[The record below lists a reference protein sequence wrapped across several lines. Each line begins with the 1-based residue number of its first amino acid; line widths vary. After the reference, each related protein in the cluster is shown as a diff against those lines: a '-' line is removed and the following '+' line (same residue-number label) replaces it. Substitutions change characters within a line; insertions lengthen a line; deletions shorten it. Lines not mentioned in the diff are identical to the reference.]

1 MFLIR
6 PPSARIL
13 ALPVGLILIV
23 SLIYYS
29 SARVRSTAH
38 KSFTPTPHHDAPE
51 APHDST
57 ISPEHRKNAIVMA
70 ATMSDSVDW
79 VTEELPQYAHDL
91 TTVE

>member
-29 SARVRSTAH
+29 SATVRSTAH
-38 KSFTPTPHHDAPE
+38 RSFTPHHDAPE
-51 APHDST
+51 APHGST

-79 VTEELPQYAHDL
+79 VSEELPQYGYDPA
-91 TTVE
+91 TIN